1 MNKTN
6 KIIYIYISAIVI
18 LLVLIIGV
26 TFAFFVTTGGE
37 KAFSSDTAT
46 VDLEL
51 NIYPRSSGM
60 ENPLIPQKTSSIGS
74 AVEGTTNGSCVD
86 NNGNTVCQVYEI
98 VVENKSNI
106 PIDLNGVMRLKA
118 DTIDDLRWGLG
129 TGINEGFS
137 AEKTYDKTETDLI
150 NPNSSELQKITLK
163 ENDNTNNAGDDTAK
177 FYVVI
182 YLEENEQNQ
191 SATNVGDFSGEVE
204 FYSADGGIS
213 ANFSS

>member
-26 TFAFFVTTGGE
+26 TFAYFATSGNKINFDGN
-37 KAFSSDTAT
+37 TAT

-51 NIYPRSSGM
+51 NVYPRSSGM

-74 AVEGTTNGSCVD
+74 AVEGTAKGSCID

-106 PIDLNGVMRLKA
+106 QIDLNGEIRLLA
-118 DTIDDLRWGLG
+118 ATIDDLRWGLG

-137 AEKTYDKTETDLI
+137 ADKTYAKTETDLV
-150 NPNSSELQKITLK
+150 NPSVNELQKITLK
-163 ENDNTNNAGDDTAK
+163 EKDNIDNDGEDTAK

-182 YLEENEQNQ
+182 YLEELDKSQ
-191 SATNVGDFSGEVE
+191 AGTNTGNFSGEVE

-213 ANFSS
+213 AKF